1 MAYIKWEEVDEQT
14 KQRLEKLTATPR
26 KGYWRKKRIF
36 DIAVSSTALIVLFPF
51 LLVVG
56 LVIFIDDPHG
66 SCIFKQKRIG
76 RHGKP
81 FTLYK
86 FRTMVS
92 DAEKI
97 RHQLKKKN
105 EMNGPVFK
113 VRNDPRVT
121 RVGRFLRQSGIDE
134 LPQLANILRGEMSMV
149 GPRPPLPE
157 EVAEYND
164 YQRLRLTVTPGL
176 TCYWQTSLRRN
187 DVSFAQWV
195 EMDLE
200 YIEKRSMWLD
210 FQLIFRT
217 AGSVIRRDGC

>member
-1 MAYIKWEEVDEQT
+1 
-14 KQRLEKLTATPR
+14 
-26 KGYWRKKRIF
+26 
-36 DIAVSSTALIVLFPF
+36 
-51 LLVVG
+51 
-56 LVIFIDDPHG
+56 
-66 SCIFKQKRIG
+66 
-76 RHGKP
+76 
-81 FTLYK
+81 
-86 FRTMVS
+86 
-92 DAEKI
+92 
-97 RHQLKKKN
+97 
-105 EMNGPVFK
+105 MNGPVFK